1 MEDSWTS
8 QLIGQ
13 TVVSVERWEGCPCVI
28 KFSGNYRVKIESLWR
43 LLSSGTLVLTSRDDA
58 QLFGRSTPVQAIS
71 ELSGNLV
78 GQTLNALQVT
88 QGTADITLHFRQQIL
103 QVVSDSSGYE
113 AWQVE
118 GPESIVAVGQGGG
131 NVAVWK

>member
-13 TVVSVERWEGCPCVI
+13 TIVSVERWEGCPCVI
-28 KFSGNYRVKIESLWR
+28 KLSGGYRVQIESLWR
-43 LLSSGTLVLTSRDDA
+43 LLSSGKLVLTSRDDE

-71 ELSGNLV
+71 ELSSKLV
-78 GQTLNALQVT
+78 GQTLNALEVT
-88 QGTADITLHFRQQIL
+88 QGTADLTLHFRQEVLQI
-103 QVVSDSSGYE
+103 VSDSSGYE

-118 GPESIVAVGQGGG
+118 GPSSIVAVGQGGG
-131 NVAVWK
+131 SVAVWG